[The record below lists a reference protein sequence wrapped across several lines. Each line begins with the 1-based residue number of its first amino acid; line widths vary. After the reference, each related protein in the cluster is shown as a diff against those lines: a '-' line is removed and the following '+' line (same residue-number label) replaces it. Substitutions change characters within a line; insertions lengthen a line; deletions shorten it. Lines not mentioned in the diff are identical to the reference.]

1 MGKIED
7 CDWRKMSHLHFSE
20 ILMQLSDAAEQFKV
34 FGNSKSVFTI
44 QKGYKMQFLL
54 LPNKDFTNKVCSMHK
69 DIMFLK
75 ECTCPFSEFTIFN
88 FVIQLV
94 KCNSYKTLL
103 LRAWV
108 ITQQPELQNETSHSR
123 LKSLIYS

>member
-1 MGKIED
+1 MENVTSALF
-7 CDWRKMSHLHFSE
+7 WN
-20 ILMQLSDAAEQFKV
+20 SDAAEQFKV

-75 ECTCPFSEFTIFN
+75 ELLHLS
-88 FVIQLV
+88 
-94 KCNSYKTLL
+94 L
-103 LRAWV
+103 LR
-108 ITQQPELQNETSHSR
+108 IHNFQLCHPIGKMQFLQNIVTKSMSHNPTTWTA
-123 LKSLIYS
+123 KWN